1 MKKIHLLIG
10 LPGSGKSFWLKEH
23 AIQQF
28 VLDDISQT
36 DPTLQ
41 KLKAMMHDS
50 SVSDIWI
57 SDVNFCNFQTLQK
70 ALINLQNIQKKESI
84 LFYFL
89 LFKTPIDICRENVQ
103 TRRTFDERWVNPTID
118 IFSKTIE
125 KTFSKIEK
133 NFEPS
138 TILSLPWNQRIQNKT
153 PDNQTS
159 FIK

>member
-41 KLKAMMHDS
+41 KLTAMMHDS

-84 LFYFL
+84 LFYFV
-89 LFKTPIDICRENVQ
+89 LFKTPMDICKQNVQ
-103 TRRTFDERWVNPTID
+103 TRRTFDDRWVDPTID

-133 NFEPS
+133 IFEPS
-138 TILSLPWNQRIQNKT
+138 TILSLPWNQHIQHKAI
-153 PDNQTS
+153 DNQTL

>member
-41 KLKAMMHDS
+41 KLTAIMHDS

-89 LFKTPIDICRENVQ
+89 LFKTPIDICRQNVHN
-103 TRRTFDERWVNPTID
+103 RKSFDNRWVDPTID

-125 KTFSKIEK
+125 KTFLKIEK
-133 NFEPS
+133 TFESS
-138 TILSLPWNQRIQNKT
+138 TVLSLSWHQRIQEKT
-153 PDNQTS
+153 PK
-159 FIK
+159 IKYYL